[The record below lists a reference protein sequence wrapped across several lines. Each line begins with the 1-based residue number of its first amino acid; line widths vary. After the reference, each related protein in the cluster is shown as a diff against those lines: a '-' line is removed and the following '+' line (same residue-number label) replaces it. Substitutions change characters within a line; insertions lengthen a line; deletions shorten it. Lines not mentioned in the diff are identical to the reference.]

1 MVPRLWLL
9 RRWRCL
15 QSVARR
21 TRKDAILH
29 GRNAYKRSLCR
40 CNVCREANR
49 VYERKRVQRSRGVKM
64 PLPYDTMTR
73 EEFYR
78 HRGE

>member
-15 QSVARR
+15 QFVARR
-21 TRKDAILH
+21 TRKDAIAH

-49 VYERKRVQRSRGVKM
+49 VYERSKRSRGVTM
-64 PLPYDTMTR
+64 PLPNDTMTR

-78 HRGE
+78 HRG